1 MRKKKKRNYIK
12 QLSKIEKLLSKIEK
26 NNYLTL
32 RERI

>member
-26 NNYLTL
+26 IITT
-32 RERI
+32 